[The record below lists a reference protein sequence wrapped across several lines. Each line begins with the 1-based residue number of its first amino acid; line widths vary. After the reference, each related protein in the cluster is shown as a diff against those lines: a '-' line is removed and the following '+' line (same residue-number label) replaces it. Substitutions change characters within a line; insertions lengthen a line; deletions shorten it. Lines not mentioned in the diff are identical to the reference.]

1 MITRDNLKETINSLD
16 AKDLNRI
23 KNSTKEYAVI
33 YLHTFN
39 VGSYATVKL
48 TNNYDRYKNVSNNG
62 DVILELSDVLNLIN

>member
-1 MITRDNLKETINSLD
+1 MITRDNLKETINSLA

-23 KNSTKEYAVI
+23 KNSTKEYVVI

-48 TNNYDRYKNVSNNG
+48 TDNYDRYKNVSNNG

>member
-16 AKDLNRI
+16 TKDLNRI
-23 KNSTKEYAVI
+23 KNSTKEYIVL

-39 VGSYATVKL
+39 IGSYATVKL
-48 TNNYDRYKNVSNNG
+48 TNNYDRYKNVSHNG

>member
-1 MITRDNLKETINSLD
+1 MITRDNLKEVINTLN

-33 YLHTFN
+33 YLHLFN
-39 VGSYATVKL
+39 IGSYATIKL